1 MSLSI
6 VCEFVSLDTCL
17 LCHDCHHKVHPGH
30 GKKKEGIK
38 IEDHQINIKEKIT
51 ILRDVRTGV
60 HTSGKKPKEV
70 KVDVTIHY
78 LECMDE
84 MQRRHLELI
93 VKNPD
98 LLLYVGEFAPTD
110 DLPVVADSRKLDMA
124 RKRNKKREDIKR
136 LAKKRSGTQ
145 EFVKAT
151 SFHEPPRGSE
161 PQRWQT
167 PARQS
172 YRLAAKRLRGGP
184 RASTAIDLT

>member
-1 MSLSI
+1 
-6 VCEFVSLDTCL
+6 
-17 LCHDCHHKVHPGH
+17 
-30 GKKKEGIK
+30 
-38 IEDHQINIKEKIT
+38 
-51 ILRDVRTGV
+51 
-60 HTSGKKPKEV
+60 
-70 KVDVTIHY
+70 
-78 LECMDE
+78 MDE

-151 SFHEPPRGSE
+151 SFHEPPRVSE

-172 YRLAAKRLRGGP
+172 YRLATVKAATQAPAPSTSATNTATPKAAPRKGRKVATGKYSMKKAARRVQTAEEKNVQRFKEQCAKRVRGGP